1 MSVDRRDSLPAQN
14 IRINLRSRATGL
26 AFLNSEMDGEGIQIP
41 VSPDM
46 VNRVIPEGIDCFRQC
61 HIAAMDNCVYFLLL
75 QLIEGGLNSG
85 KIIMG
90 IGKDRNFH

>member
-1 MSVDRRDSLPAQN
+1 
-14 IRINLRSRATGL
+14 
-26 AFLNSEMDGEGIQIP
+26 
-41 VSPDM
+41 
-46 VNRVIPEGIDCFRQC
+46 
-61 HIAAMDNCVYFLLL
+61 LL

>member
-14 IRINLRSRATGL
+14 VCINFGSRAAGL
-26 AFLNSEMDGEGIQIP
+26 TFLNREADGDGIQIP

-46 VNRVIPEGIDCFRQC
+46 VNGVIPEGIDCFRQC